1 MSTSL
6 PNNTPSDNQN
16 IINQI
21 DSFIAGLNSP
31 TKEDSNTKIES
42 SSDNDKKLVVE
53 VPKTDQEMGEF
64 ILKHSAKLV
73 ESGLNSILE
82 LQKVAVAT
90 GNAELVASLASL
102 IAANTGAIET
112 VSKIHLQ
119 NKKVEANKELRKLD
133 LEGKKEIQRL
143 KNEGYLN
150 LPTGNT
156 NILMATREE
165 IIAQLTGKARAKAAD
180 TNVIE
185 LSAVDSQSSS
195 V

>member
-1 MSTSL
+1 VSTSL

>member
-1 MSTSL
+1 VSTSL

-31 TKEDSNTKIES
+31 AKEDSNTKIES

>member
-133 LEGKKEIQRL
+133 LESKKEIQRL

>member
-185 LSAVDSQSSS
+185 LSAVDSQSSP

>member
-1 MSTSL
+1 VSTSL

-185 LSAVDSQSSS
+185 LSAVDSQSSP